1 MNNLQYFRLEETV
14 DEKHGGEDKTIR
26 YFFCDDIAI
35 GTQVFEELTGEN
47 VDDILD
53 ENFIGS
59 NELVGFTIGV
69 ETIAVGEHSVTISP
83 TVDDGGGMSDIEVVS
98 VSLSEEDIETLF
110 KNEQAE
116 DQQSSIDKV
125 QEKMGYEMTENEKLN
140 HELYVKM
147 SEAQNAYREWLL
159 EKPREEILYHAYQ
172 YMVRADI
179 VLSLEYNDLSDEQAK
194 ALLALP
200 DPLEAVFKDFERL
213 ETDHMADIWH
223 TVEARADMELRKQNK

>member
-14 DEKHGGEDKTIR
+14 DERCGGEDKTIR

-83 TVDDGGGMSDIEVVS
+83 TVDDGGGMSDIEVIS
-98 VSLSEEDIETLF
+98 VILSEEDIKSLF
-110 KNEQAE
+110 ESKQAE
-116 DQQSSIDKV
+116 D
-125 QEKMGYEMTENEKLN
+125 EKEPQRSTDEMTENEKLN